1 MQRRKRFIKGL
12 SLLVVFVICGLLIN
26 NWFFK
31 LNTMRLT
38 ELKKQAAQY
47 VVQQYN
53 ACKNGKSQI
62 LLLLITLTWKIQR
75 LLVRFWALVKM
86 VQ

>member
-1 MQRRKRFIKGL
+1 MQRRKRFVKGL

-31 LNTMRLT
+31 LNTMRLP

-47 VVQQYN
+47 VVQQYEN
-53 ACKNGKSQI
+53 KRMVLSLI
-62 LLLLITLTWKIQR
+62 LDPQEILT
-75 LLVRFWALVKM
+75 
-86 VQ
+86 